1 MKKTYKSLCI
11 ILLVCLLFTACGNN
25 TITATEAPETI
36 VAESSQP
43 GAQVADSNKYDVDL
57 TQLSSTMVYSE
68 VYNMFV
74 NPDNYM
80 GKSIKMTGL
89 FSVYEDELTGN
100 RYFSCIIEDATACC
114 AQGIE
119 FVLQDAKYPEDYP
132 AIDSEITVSGIMDM
146 YFEEIDGE
154 SYMYLYLKDAQ
165 LI

>member
-1 MKKTYKSLCI
+1 MKKIYKLLCTT
-11 ILLVCLLFTACGNN
+11 LLVCLLFTACGSN
-25 TITATEAPETI
+25 ITTTETVSDELSQSNVQSTD
-36 VAESSQP
+36 SS
-43 GAQVADSNKYDVDL
+43 NYDVDL

-68 VYNMFV
+68 VYNMFS
-74 NPDNYM
+74 NPDDYM

-119 FVLQDAKYPEDYP
+119 FVLQDAKYPDDYP

-146 YFEEIDGE
+146 YFEEMDGE
-154 SYMYLYLKDAQ
+154 SYMYLYLREAK